1 MKYVKFCSLLVM
13 AFLFVLFFS
22 GTSAAVSRNERTG
35 KTYMTIQ
42 EAIDDS
48 EVQDTIV
55 VNAGTYEENIVINRE
70 NLTLKANGTV
80 IIDGWRDREPV
91 INITANGQK

>member
-1 MKYVKFCSLLVM
+1 MKYLKLCSLLVVF
-13 AFLFVLFFS
+13 FLFVLLFS
-22 GTSAAVSRNERTG
+22 GISAAVSRNERTG

-55 VNAGTYEENIVINRE
+55 VDAGTYEENIVIHKE
-70 NLTLKANGTV
+70 N
-80 IIDGWRDREPV
+80 
-91 INITANGQK
+91 

>member
-1 MKYVKFCSLLVM
+1 MKYVRFCSLLVV

-48 EVQDTIV
+48 EPQDTIV
-55 VNAGTYEENIVINRE
+55 VDEGTYEENVQVKKNKFNSESKWNR
-70 NLTLKANGTV
+70 NNRWMA
-80 IIDGWRDREPV
+80 
-91 INITANGQK
+91 